1 MEGPLRN
8 IGVMTTQFQSFF
20 NAAFRY
26 TCLFHD
32 GFLLENSISPFV
44 SYKSKNLKHDM
55 CLEVYARNDTVTGL
69 AATAPNGLYHWSLQ
83 RARACSRCVHTS
95 EMAYIAVPLTIAAVF
110 LTEFL
115 EQGLGWTP

>member
-32 GFLLENSISPFV
+32 NFLLENSISPFV

-55 CLEVYARNDTVTGL
+55 CSKFELFSECCQAHQHLKHFTSCNFCGDRLCGDNFCTKSTGFVYLFGRGL
-69 AATAPNGLYHWSLQ
+69 PDLFFWSIKNIMVQL
-83 RARACSRCVHTS
+83 
-95 EMAYIAVPLTIAAVF
+95 
-110 LTEFL
+110 
-115 EQGLGWTP
+115 